1 MHAQVMYFDG
11 PRSDELVAAAE
22 RAGRERLTP
31 TLLRDEQARG
41 KHVATY
47 VLRAPDG
54 GEIVIAIMDS
64 AAGLDRVGE
73 LMSTSELLPGE
84 DEALLP
90 GPDRTERYTV
100 IHAIEHGRVV
110 EQVSS

>member
-22 RAGRERLTP
+22 RAGKQRLTP
-31 TLLRDEQARG
+31 TLLGDERARAE
-41 KHVATY
+41 HVATY
-47 VLRAPDG
+47 VLRGRDG
-54 GEIVIAIMDS
+54 GEIVIAIMDTE
-64 AAGLDRVGE
+64 AGLDHVGE
-73 LMSTSELLPGE
+73 LLSTTALLPGE

-90 GPDRTERYTV
+90 GPDRTARYTV

-110 EQVSS
+110 EEVSS